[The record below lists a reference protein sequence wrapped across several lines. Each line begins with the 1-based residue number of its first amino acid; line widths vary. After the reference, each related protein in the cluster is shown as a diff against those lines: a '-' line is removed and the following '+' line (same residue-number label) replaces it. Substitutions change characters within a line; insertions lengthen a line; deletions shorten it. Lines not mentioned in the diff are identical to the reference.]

1 MLNATAIPRK
11 KERKKQLQEQR
22 GHKSSN
28 QEKKQLK

>member
-1 MLNATAIPRK
+1 MQQLFLEK
-11 KERKKQLQEQR
+11 KRERKKQLQEH